1 MIAEARAIDIG
12 KAVDFEASGIV
23 RIYAS

>member
-23 RIYAS
+23 RIYAI